1 MSTFGRKALIWWD
14 YENRSK
20 QNSIRFNHTP
30 MDIQLSILEKWY
42 PIGSNCNYIFYSQ
55 TNLSKINKYPSV
67 ILRYERCSS
76 FYRIVISQ
84 NGVIDNKVGILERSV
99 SPFKILISPD
109 DIKRIK
115 RESKL
120 SRLGF

>member
-55 TNLSKINKYPSV
+55 TNLSKIKKGMQNPR
-67 ILRYERCSS
+67 LTL
-76 FYRIVISQ
+76 SQ
-84 NGVIDNKVGILERSV
+84 FSYKGVDL
-99 SPFKILISPD
+99 D
-109 DIKRIK
+109 
-115 RESKL
+115 
-120 SRLGF
+120 